1 LLVGRKVTFES
12 MSMAN
17 WNRPTAKVYAH
28 GADVG
33 AAMVRAGM
41 AWAFVRYSR
50 DYVGLEEQARAA
62 VLGVHAHDCEKRARI
77 DGAGRLGS
85 ADARSRHHWRVR
97 GWPFSI
103 YPPIVVKAP
112 RSTNPDYLD
121 CWARKVRVRNAGAT
135 MERIS

>member
-1 LLVGRKVTFES
+1 VRYRLWGIDAPEVRQTCRDGWHAGVEASAQLRALLVGRKVTFES

-17 WNRPTAKVYAH
+17 WNRPTAKVYAD

-62 VLGVHAHDCEKRARI
+62 VLGVHAHDCEKPWDWRARI
-77 DGAGRLGS
+77 
-85 ADARSRHHWRVR
+85 RSDR
-97 GWPFSI
+97 
-103 YPPIVVKAP
+103 
-112 RSTNPDYLD
+112 
-121 CWARKVRVRNAGAT
+121 
-135 MERIS
+135 